1 MEIIMKRL
9 TFVGLALLP
18 SLAFAG
24 IQSDLENA
32 ILAAQD
38 LNPHSTKVSYN
49 IVPPNPDQC
58 TEDSATG
65 EKHCPVAIDSLG
77 YIDAFIYKDVGRYT
91 IKLVNPMADSYTITP
106 AGRTGQSFS
115 EMHLSFNLSTVNKTP
130 ISFDL
135 ECKNSHGYSDE
146 CGGSVLVSGQLAFS
160 LQDNA
165 RSNMTAAL
173 SSVAQAVSKV
183 GEDTYQDAQSGW
195 QTYTDSRVS
204 DIQQE
209 IATSATN
216 VETSVDSKLQTQK
229 SEILGQISSGD
240 AANSVAINNAKQS
253 IANLSNTV
261 NQNKTNTDTAIQ
273 NVNNTLANKA
283 DVTYVNDEIA
293 KVSKPGV
300 ENCYDPGYRLT
311 IKAGVLGCERD
322 PSAASAIVRFNGGTC
337 PNVNDECTILGSSYN
352 VEKVVRA
359 FTKNGAASYKV
370 IFNKEMTNNN
380 YIVNLTSSWSPTHF
394 GLFAFERINEEGW
407 GSDEEQRATTH
418 VVFWTTTWQN
428 LAAKYSQESESI
440 SVSVFNP

>member
-77 YIDAFIYKDVGRYT
+77 YIDAFVYKDVGRYT

-130 ISFDL
+130 TSFDL

-183 GEDTYQDAQSGW
+183 GEDTYQNAQSGW

-229 SEILGQISSGD
+229 SEILGQISNGD

-261 NQNKTNTDTAIQ
+261 NQNKTNADTAIQ

-293 KVSKPGV
+293 KVSNMQIPDTPKCKAGYDHVIVSGAWECEKDVLEPIAIAHVREDAVLIYGINIDSV
-300 ENCYDPGYRLT
+300 SRPTEWPHHYQVKIPEGYDPYKVFGYATETGNRY
-311 IKAGVLGCERD
+311 AGH
-322 PSAASAIVRFNGGTC
+322 
-337 PNVNDECTILGSSYN
+337 NVTVYSDQN
-352 VEKVVRA
+352 KVVIGSA
-359 FTKNGAASYKV
+359 VNGKLQNSGFILYL
-370 IFNKEMTNNN
+370 
-380 YIVNLTSSWSPTHF
+380 Y
-394 GLFAFERINEEGW
+394 ERE
-407 GSDEEQRATTH
+407 
-418 VVFWTTTWQN
+418 
-428 LAAKYSQESESI
+428 
-440 SVSVFNP
+440 